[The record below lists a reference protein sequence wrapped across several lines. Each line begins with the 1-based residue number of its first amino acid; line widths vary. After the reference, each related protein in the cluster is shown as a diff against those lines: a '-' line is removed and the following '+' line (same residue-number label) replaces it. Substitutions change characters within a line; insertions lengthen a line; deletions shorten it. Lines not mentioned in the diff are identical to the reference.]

1 MPKLLSFLF
10 FICTLSHSFC
20 QYKLRGFIKDNNGT
34 SLRNVII
41 TLYSTKK
48 IYKSDSYGKFAI
60 PSSRIS
66 DTLSFSLN
74 KYINSTLPVNTKEF
88 LAVELEPIRVN
99 AERKFH
105 LNSISRDTALQKQ
118 FWTYANESYTNLVF
132 NPFVKSS
139 KSPSISFSPNTNKAS
154 YSNVRR
160 FLNMNERVPP
170 DAVRIEEML
179 NYFNLNYI
187 PPKKEDIF
195 NCISYRTK
203 CPWNN
208 ANDLLM
214 INVSARKVKVESVS
228 PCNLVFLI
236 DASGSM
242 DLPNKLP
249 ILKSG
254 FRHLVKNLRSIDTVS
269 IITYGAA
276 IKVVIDGASGSEK
289 EKIIRAIENIE
300 PDGETPGEA
309 GIRAGYKVA
318 SRHYIECGNN
328 RIILATDGDFNVGKT
343 SEKDLENLIAEQE
356 QKGVYLTCLG
366 VGIGN
371 YKDSKL
377 FLLAQKGN
385 GNFAY
390 LDNEQESER
399 VLVTEFTQ
407 TLYSVAD
414 NVTFQLSIDPRFISS
429 YRLIGYDNRIEALS
443 DSSSTVEGGEIG
455 SGHSLSILFE
465 IVPGNA
471 IVDGQNIANLAIN
484 YQVPGSQSIQKLEFE
499 CSGSRVMNDSSA
511 NNIKKAAGI
520 AMLGLK
526 LKQVP
531 GVFVSWRDLET
542 YTRTNF
548 TSEAFFDKEF
558 ISIVAKAKKIYNHK
572 RNAN

>member
-1 MPKLLSFLF
+1 M
-10 FICTLSHSFC
+10 
-20 QYKLRGFIKDNNGT
+20 KDGNGI
-34 SLRNVII
+34 SLKNVLI
-41 TLYSTKK
+41 TLQSSKRT
-48 IYKSDSYGKFAI
+48 IRSDSYGKFNI
-60 PSSRIS
+60 PSSKRS
-66 DTLSFSLN
+66 DTLIFTLE
-74 KYINSTLPVNTKEF
+74 KYTSSILPVYVNQF
-88 LAVELEPIRVN
+88 LAVELQTLQIN

-105 LNSISRDTALQKQ
+105 LNSITKDNSLQKQ
-118 FWTYANESYTNLVF
+118 YWTYANESYTNLVP
-132 NPFVKSS
+132 NPFVTTIQ
-139 KSPSISFSPNTNKAS
+139 SPGVSFSPNTNKAS

-179 NYFNLNYI
+179 NYFNFNYVA
-187 PPKKEDIF
+187 PKQDHIF
-195 NCISYRTK
+195 NCVSYLAK
-203 CPWNN
+203 CPWNKSN
-208 ANDLLM
+208 NLLM
-214 INVSARKVKVESVS
+214 INISAKMVNLENVS

-269 IITYGAA
+269 IVTYGAT
-276 IKVVIDGASGSEK
+276 IRVVIDGASGDEK
-289 EKIIRAIENIE
+289 DKIIRAIESIQ

-318 SRHYIECGNN
+318 GKHYIECGNN

-343 SEKDLENLIAEQE
+343 SEKDLENLIADQE
-356 QKGVYLTCLG
+356 QNGIYLTCLG

-377 FLLAQKGN
+377 FTLAQKGN

-414 NVTFQLSIDPRFISS
+414 NVTFQLSLDRSFVSS
-429 YRLIGYDNRIEALS
+429 YRLIGYDNRIEALK
-443 DSSSTVEGGEIG
+443 DTSSTVEGGEIG
-455 SGHSLSILFE
+455 SGHSLSILIE
-465 IVPGNA
+465 VVPGT
-471 IVDGQNIANLAIN
+471 NIFNGNDIGNMVIN
-484 YQVPGSQSIQKLEFE
+484 YQLPGTQIIKKIHFA
-499 CSGSRVMNDSSA
+499 CSGILLPDDSASIK
-511 NNIKKAAGI
+511 IKKAAGI

-531 GVFVSWRDLET
+531 NVMISWKDLEAFT
-542 YTRTNF
+542 KENF
-548 TSEAFFDKEF
+548 KTDAYFDKEF
-558 ISIVAKAKKIYNHK
+558 VSMVGKAKKIYGHK
-572 RNAN
+572 KTAN